1 MIIDNTLK
9 YLRESLSNYSENEV
23 CQHIIRKIEQNHYKS
38 EKEFVDDLEE
48 AEVAY
53 LDNVLENELNY
64 AKNVQNDERVQ
75 QLTEVFEILF

>member
-1 MIIDNTLK
+1 M
-9 YLRESLSNYSENEV
+9 
-23 CQHIIRKIEQNHYKS
+23 EQNHYKS